1 MSAEGALPPLL
12 APFVLDA
19 SALVIEDTVLGS
31 GSYGK
36 VFRGSYKAQPV
47 CVKVRLPSRPKNGYS
62 RLPANSRGNWR
73 KICLR
78 TREWYSVADEFIS

>member
-1 MSAEGALPPLL
+1 MSTDGAVSPLL

-36 VFRGSYKAQPV
+36 VFRGSYKDQPV
-47 CVKVRLPSRPKNGYS
+47 CVKV
-62 RLPANSRGNWR
+62 
-73 KICLR
+73 
-78 TREWYSVADEFIS
+78 